1 VIEKSNG
8 PNVRG
13 IILLIEN
20 CSSGEKKDIKKEKNE
35 KSKYDQP
42 KASAMLSEI
51 S

>member
-1 VIEKSNG
+1 M
-8 PNVRG
+8 RG

-35 KSKYDQP
+35 KSKYDQS